1 MHLNREESSEYL
13 FFVLINNHY
22 VDAFLLVS
30 PAWVDA
36 VDNEEDYSDHLTYGR
51 YSLQIL
57 TNGKV
62 NKQGKLQSDSQ
73 IFRRKN
79 PHEFLW
85 LRPDDP
91 PLIRRQLLLYD
102 WRMIIFGSV

>member
-51 YSLQIL
+51 YSL
-57 TNGKV
+57 
-62 NKQGKLQSDSQ
+62 
-73 IFRRKN
+73 
-79 PHEFLW
+79 
-85 LRPDDP
+85 
-91 PLIRRQLLLYD
+91 
-102 WRMIIFGSV
+102 